1 MIHTA
6 TQNAKF
12 TKLVRRVRSALPG
25 LPVDPATVAVG
36 LLERMWHFT
45 LSSAKRGDIG
55 QHDDELIAEACGWLG
70 DPEELVAMLV
80 ETGWL
85 DRCPTHRLL
94 VHDWADHAPAYLRK
108 NIDRAGGFLGR
119 ADKRAHNGSAEPGC
133 ERITAQLSNGA
144 AQLSQDARTPNQTKQ
159 NKTQPN
165 QQAASAASAELPAS
179 SSAAAPECDLFG
191 EPVELEQPAD
201 PQWTFPVV
209 RQAHDPPAA
218 TSWQLPASKL
228 AEYEAAY
235 GDHLDVRLELIRAR
249 QWLID
254 HPKRRKTR
262 GGMPAYLTK
271 WLNSAVNRGPG
282 GGSIRPRAR
291 RTALPA

>member
-1 MIHTA
+1 MKHQTP
-6 TQNAKF
+6 TSLKF
-12 TKLVRRVRSALPG
+12 KKLARRLG
-25 LPVDPATVAVG
+25 LRVYEAVG
-36 LLERMWHFT
+36 VLEMLWIVTQRE
-45 LSSAKRGDIG
+45 APRGDVGKLDNEELAIELDWPG
-55 QHDDELIAEACGWLG
+55 DADELVEA
-70 DPEELVAMLV
+70 LVA
-80 ETGWL
+80 TGWL
-85 DRCPTHRLL
+85 DVCPQHRLVVHGWAEHAPRYVHGIVARKGGFACPTPEQPREPTTVADCSWLL
-94 VHDWADHAPAYLRK
+94 QSATNAAAVAD
-108 NIDRAGGFLGR
+108 
-119 ADKRAHNGSAEPGC
+119 C
-133 ERITAQLSNGA
+133 TAQ
-144 AQLSQDARTPNQTKQ
+144 QPNPTQP
-159 NKTQPN
+159 NPTQPN